1 MQTNKFLRVAVATAM
16 LTAAAFAADEYKI
29 DGAHSHASFKVKH
42 MLISTVEGRFGE
54 VGGTIQFDEK
64 DPTKSKVEAT
74 IKTASITTDNEN
86 RDKHLKSA
94 DFFEVEKYPTITFKS
109 KRVEKRGTIWV
120 AIGDLTIKDVTKE
133 VEMPFE
139 LNTLK
144 TSRGT
149 VIGAT
154 AELKINRTDYHVT
167 WNRALEGGGV
177 MVSDEVKIEISIEA
191 RPATPPPAAPA
202 K

>member
-1 MQTNKFLRVAVATAM
+1 MQTNKFLRLALATAM
-16 LTAAAFAADEYKI
+16 LTAAAFAADEFKI

-42 MLISTVEGRFGE
+42 MMISTVEGRFGE
-54 VGGTIQFDEK
+54 VAGTIQFDDK
-64 DPTKSKVEAT
+64 DLTKSSVDAI

-86 RDKHLKSA
+86 RDKHLKSDA
-94 DFFEVEKYPTITFKS
+94 FFDVEKFPAITFKS
-109 KRVEKRGTIWV
+109 KRIEKRGNNYV

-133 VEMPFE
+133 VELPFE

-154 AELKINRTDYHVT
+154 TELKINRQDYHVK
-167 WNRALEGGGV
+167 WNNPIEGGGV
-177 MVSDEVKIEISIEA
+177 VVSDEVKIEISIEA
-191 RPATPPPAAPA
+191 KKPAPPPPA